1 MYTGVTC
8 IHDKRV
14 CAAGWTGMIL
24 SLSKS
29 RFNRESTLTTI
40 RVGIQVTQQHAT
52 YQQIRDA
59 WKAVDASGADTLF
72 NWDHF
77 YPLSGDPHG
86 AHLDNWTALGA
97 MAEVTERVQ
106 IGCLVSA
113 IGYRN
118 QNLLTDMART
128 LDHISGGRAI
138 LGIGSGWSQR
148 DYEEYGYEFGTA
160 GSRLRDLDRAMP
172 IIMDRLATLNPPP
185 IQSPLPILIGGNG
198 EKVTLR
204 IVAQYATIWNGQ
216 GEPDFLAHKN
226 RVLDEWCARINRD
239 PKEIERSAQIFGSQ
253 LDKLDDYLEAGITHF
268 ICDSSGPDY
277 NLGALGKLLKWR
289 DARMT

>member
-1 MYTGVTC
+1 VTT
-8 IHDKRV
+8 HP
-14 CAAGWTGMIL
+14 
-24 SLSKS
+24 
-29 RFNRESTLTTI
+29 I
-40 RVGIQVTQQHAT
+40 RVGIQIMQQHAT
-52 YQQIRDA
+52 YAQIREA

-77 YPLSGDPHG
+77 FPLSGDPDG

-118 QNLLTDMART
+118 PNLLADMART
-128 LDHISGGRAI
+128 LDHLSDGRAI
-138 LGIGSGWSQR
+138 LGVGSGWNQR

-160 GSRLRDLDRAMP
+160 ASRLHDLDVAMP
-172 IIMDRLATLNPPP
+172 VIMDRLARLNPPP
-185 IQSPLPILIGGNG
+185 IQSPFPILIGGGG

-216 GEPDFLAHKN
+216 AEPEVLAHKN
-226 RVLDEWCARINRD
+226 RVLDEWCARVGRD
-239 PKEIERSAQIFGSQ
+239 PGEIERSAQIFGPQ
-253 LDKLDDYLEAGITHF
+253 LDRLDDYLEAGITHF
-268 ICDSSGPDY
+268 ILDAKGPDY
-277 NLGALGKLLKWR
+277 DLAPLERVLAWR
-289 DARMT
+289 DRQGG

>member
-1 MYTGVTC
+1 M
-8 IHDKRV
+8 
-14 CAAGWTGMIL
+14 
-24 SLSKS
+24 
-29 RFNRESTLTTI
+29 TTHPI
-40 RVGIQVTQQHAT
+40 RVGIQIMQQHAT
-52 YQQIRDA
+52 YAQIREA

-77 YPLSGDPHG
+77 FPLSGDPDG

-118 QNLLTDMART
+118 PNLLADMART
-128 LDHISGGRAI
+128 LDHLSDGRAI
-138 LGIGSGWSQR
+138 LGVGSGWNQR

-160 GSRLRDLDRAMP
+160 ASRLHDLDVAMP
-172 IIMDRLATLNPPP
+172 VIMDRLARLNPPP
-185 IQSPLPILIGGNG
+185 IQSPFPILIGGGG

-216 GEPDFLAHKN
+216 AEPEVLAHKN
-226 RVLDEWCARINRD
+226 RVLDEWCARVGRD
-239 PKEIERSAQIFGSQ
+239 PGEIERSAQIFGPQ
-253 LDKLDDYLEAGITHF
+253 LDRLDDYLEAGITHF
-268 ICDSSGPDY
+268 ILDAKGPDY
-277 NLGALGKLLKWR
+277 DLAPLERVLAWR
-289 DARMT
+289 DRQGG